1 MDRNFFV
8 KTRASV
14 RSRLGIF
21 VCAMFRQLLYL
32 GRATTIPRLR
42 QVEGGEE
49 VTAVHVKEA
58 AEEISRALSL
68 QYRGLDGL
76 LRPVAGDLNKVAFVP
91 GLSKLSLQLLQQALH
106 LIGQVPG
113 TTGVRTLMR
122 YRAKSMQVAY
132 GTAPIFVTISP
143 GEKHNYLMLRLARWS
158 RRDPA
163 VEHDQVLR
171 EVGGREYPKAD
182 TGKVVSFE
190 ERRRILAL
198 KPVAAAMGFKVQIML
213 LLRHVFGLRMCP
225 FCPACQRQT
234 NCKVFCADLMGNA
247 SELEGGAF
255 GRAAAAFFS
264 IESQKSSALHV
275 HGHVVIE
282 GLHQYNI
289 LQELETKFVER
300 GEELVRH
307 YLDFKAHVCKQ
318 VHARPEEWTEAWRH
332 RKMLVVNI
340 ICWVGGVKVPGFWG
354 RGLCSC
360 SRKQKERRW
369 KRSGQNT
376 VRGMACV
383 LCQLT
388 AAKMWS
394 GTRSPR
400 RISCWKQTCGRKHM
414 RRICKRYK
422 ARGST
427 TSTPLI
433 RRQEK
438 GGRWRAAGGVTAVM
452 NVGKA
457 FFPFEKQTSEEAM
470 VVCAG
475 VAETFSLPVTGR
487 RNALGSLFGPRSC
500 GWLNGSHPALL
511 IGGRG
516 NSDVQLAMRMPIT
529 AASHWK
535 NCSQECVGQ
544 ADLAALQRVMQAAQA
559 AQIGYSTDYLTKRQ
573 AKGLYECRE
582 FARGHAA
589 LSGKLVE
596 EGASVGQVT
605 RRHAQR
611 LVADCFVRGVAR
623 GAVETENLNME
634 TTRTRH
640 DPCAAECI
648 QTFSCVTF
656 PGAALLEIVERAVAG
671 EAPRARAGL
680 VQVGEDGEPRLRDM
694 AMLYALRGG
703 DAAVAYLS
711 PYEWVRYWAVV
722 PRAKA
727 EVAVAEGRRAL
738 AFPPNSFCSELSQTF
753 G

>member
-1 MDRNFFV
+1 MQLQQEAEREKV
-8 KTRASV
+8 EAEWPEYRTRDGLCFMPTYCGKDVEWNKKSKED
-14 RSRLGIF
+14 
-21 VCAMFRQLLYL
+21 QLLE
-32 GRATTIPRLR
+32 AD
-42 QVEGGEE
+42 VW
-49 VTAVHVKEA
+49 KEA
-58 AEEISRALSL
+58 YEKDLQEIQSTR
-68 QYRGLDGL
+68 QHHIHPIDQ
-76 LRPVAGDLNKVAFVP
+76 K
-91 GLSKLSLQLLQQALH
+91 
-106 LIGQVPG
+106 
-113 TTGVRTLMR
+113 TG
-122 YRAKSMQVAY
+122 
-132 GTAPIFVTISP
+132 
-143 GEKHNYLMLRLARWS
+143 
-158 RRDPA
+158 
-163 VEHDQVLR
+163 
-171 EVGGREYPKAD
+171 
-182 TGKVVSFE
+182 
-190 ERRRILAL
+190 ERR
-198 KPVAAAMGFKVQIML
+198 P
-213 LLRHVFGLRMCP
+213 
-225 FCPACQRQT
+225 
-234 NCKVFCADLMGNA
+234 
-247 SELEGGAF
+247 
-255 GRAAAAFFS
+255 
-264 IESQKSSALHV
+264 
-275 HGHVVIE
+275 
-282 GLHQYNI
+282 
-289 LQELETKFVER
+289 
-300 GEELVRH
+300 LV
-307 YLDFKAHVCKQ
+307 
-318 VHARPEEWTEAWRH
+318 
-332 RKMLVVNI
+332 
-340 ICWVGGVKVPGFWG
+340 G
-354 RGLCSC
+354 
-360 SRKQKERRW
+360 
-369 KRSGQNT
+369 
-376 VRGMACV
+376 
-383 LCQLT
+383 
-388 AAKMWS
+388 
-394 GTRSPR
+394 
-400 RISCWKQTCGRKHM
+400 CGRSDG
-414 RRICKRYK
+414 RDEC
-422 ARGST
+422 G
-427 TSTPLI
+427 
-433 RRQEK
+433 K
-438 GGRWRAAGGVTAVM
+438 G
-452 NVGKA
+452 
-457 FFPFEKQTSEEAM
+457 FPFEKQTSEEAM